1 MTRNTQANR
10 IGPRRRITVLAAA
23 LALGIALSGA
33 GAGLNGAAADPLGHR
48 ADHGGS
54 DRWGSRVCPPAAAAI
69 NFSDALDKKVVDGT
83 EISGLS
89 DIAWD
94 RHTHSYVSSVDNNGT
109 DPSRVWF
116 WRHPTAPKPVGD
128 PVVLTDPA
136 GTPYTGET
144 ADNEGLG
151 VLPDGDLVV
160 SSEVEPSIRIFSP
173 DGRQKASLPVPSRFA
188 VAPAGQSTANA
199 TFEGLTVGRGGRHII
214 VSMEGTL
221 SGDTGDGTFRRI
233 LVYTRHHHGF
243 RLSRQI
249 GYRVDPGM
257 RIPEV
262 QEYAPGK
269 LLVMEASWS
278 ADVGNMITLY
288 AIDISRAADVTG
300 VSDLADRPDLV
311 VAKRLVADVT
321 SCPDL
326 GATAK
331 ETQINPLMDN
341 YEGMTTR
348 PLGAGAYAVTLISD
362 DNNSDVQTTRVLNL
376 VALLP

>member
-1 MTRNTQANR
+1 VITNRVRSNR
-10 IGPRRRITVLAAA
+10 IRLNRITALAAA
-23 LALGIALSGA
+23 VALGTALSGV
-33 GAGLNGAAADPLGHR
+33 GTAAADPVAHRDDPGR
-48 ADHGGS
+48 ADHGGG
-54 DRWGSRVCPPAAAAI
+54 RWGSRLCPPSAAAI
-69 NFSDALDKKVVDGT
+69 NFSDALDKRVVHGM

-89 DIAWD
+89 DIAYD

-116 WRHPTAPKPVGD
+116 YRNLSDPTPVGD
-128 PVVLTDPA
+128 PVVLKGRD
-136 GTPYTGET
+136 GTPYTGQT

-151 VLPDGDLVV
+151 VLPNGDFVV
-160 SSEVEPSIRIFSP
+160 SSEVEPSIRVFSP
-173 DGRQKASLPVPSRFA
+173 DGLQTASLPVPARFA
-188 VAPAGQSTANA
+188 VAPEGESTANA
-199 TFEGLTVGRGGRHII
+199 TFEGLTIGRGGRQII

-221 SGDTGDGTFRRI
+221 AGDTGDGTFRRI
-233 LVYTRHHHGF
+233 LVYTRAHHGY
-243 RLSRQI
+243 RLARQV

-257 RIPEV
+257 RIPEI

-269 LLVMEASWS
+269 LLIMEASWS
-278 ADVGNMITLY
+278 AEVGNRITLY
-288 AIDISRAADVTG
+288 AVDISRAADVTD
-300 VSDLADRPDLV
+300 VADLATTPRLV
-311 VAKRLVADVT
+311 VSKRLVADVT

-348 PLGAGAYAVTLISD
+348 RLGGGAYAVSLISD
-362 DNNSDVQTTRVLNL
+362 DNNSAVQTSRILNL